1 MKDGIHLP
9 HAGEQATPAL
19 FRRVPSE
26 PRTSFGDQLA
36 RPQTRCPPLPGQ

>member
-1 MKDGIHLP
+1 MKYGIHLR

-19 FRRVPSE
+19 IRRDAE
-26 PRTSFGDQLA
+26 RAKFGDQLA